1 MALLTDAL
9 AVVMVLFAVVGM
21 LGVAHQGRKYEMVE
35 RTEGV
40 AVALGAALAVGMT
53 VTTFF

>member
-21 LGVAHQGRKYEMVE
+21 LGVAYQGRKYEMVE
-35 RTEGV
+35 WTEGV
-40 AVALGAALAVGMT
+40 VVALGAALVVGMT